1 MEEGIPIDTYPFYN
15 SYGSSSAPAF
25 SNSHSSQYD
34 GDFYSGS
41 SYRNYNDDRY
51 YYEGEISP
59 EYDSRIPARTHRMP
73 APYMD
78 QDVYPMPSYGAEMV
92 SRAPPVAMESRRLSP
107 PVPRPKKEAKEE
119 RRERKE
125 SAARSKSKR
134 SAKGQRSPSEAE
146 REAEP
151 NNMAAIWREI
161 EENRGKLLRLATHQ
175 TGCR

>member
-1 MEEGIPIDTYPFYN
+1 
-15 SYGSSSAPAF
+15 
-25 SNSHSSQYD
+25 
-34 GDFYSGS
+34 
-41 SYRNYNDDRY
+41 
-51 YYEGEISP
+51 
-59 EYDSRIPARTHRMP
+59 
-73 APYMD
+73 
-78 QDVYPMPSYGAEMV
+78 
-92 SRAPPVAMESRRLSP
+92 MESRRLSP

-125 SAARSKSKR
+125 GGARSKSKRKEGAARSKSKR

-151 NNMAAIWREI
+151 SNMAAIWREI